1 MPGDVGLYYPW
12 IHFRDDDWVKLAMLY
27 WKRKIHHCRV
37 LTLGIKPGY
46 RASGIDALLIHE
58 MFVRARKQ
66 GYPGGEFSWILE
78 DNRPMRHIL
87 ESFGARAYKIYRVYS
102 KRL

>member
-1 MPGDVGLYYPW
+1 
-12 IHFRDDDWVKLAMLY
+12 MLY

-37 LTLGIKPGY
+37 LTLGIRPGY

-58 MFVRARKQ
+58 MFVRARRQ

-78 DNRPMRHIL
+78 DNLAMRRPL
-87 ESFGARAYKIYRVYS
+87 EALGAKVYKTYRVYD
-102 KRL
+102 RPIP